1 MTFAVYA
8 SSSVVLILGEIYRQS
23 GRVREG
29 ITYFN
34 QFISEIK
41 SELASL
47 RSEGFK
53 GIERIERTRKLAY
66 AYCYLGLLYTD
77 FGNKASALEQY
88 KV

>member
-53 GIERIERTRKLAY
+53 GIERTRKLAY